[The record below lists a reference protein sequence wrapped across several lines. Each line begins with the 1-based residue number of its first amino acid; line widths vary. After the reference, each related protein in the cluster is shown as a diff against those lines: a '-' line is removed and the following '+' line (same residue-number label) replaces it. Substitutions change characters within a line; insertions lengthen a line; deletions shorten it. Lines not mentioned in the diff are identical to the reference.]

1 MTQTIL
7 LAHLREHAHVYL
19 TVALSPKTR
28 ILFAFVHD
36 ATGQVRQPSLDRA
49 CRNESEN
56 AFRTRRQAN
65 TLPFAF
71 RLQRGN
77 ARVNTDSVAV
87 DQHNQDARHNCLAE
101 SRHFLREALPHKL
114 LTSAAAALCLLDTN
128 VAWPASC
135 SGQEAAGE
143 SFVLVVFAENDNPG
157 SATHSSQPLAM
168 ASESFSGPVNWCCGA
183 PTATAP
189 YASRHI
195 RRPLSPPK

>member
-87 DQHNQDARHNCLAE
+87 DQHN
-101 SRHFLREALPHKL
+101 
-114 LTSAAAALCLLDTN
+114 
-128 VAWPASC
+128 
-135 SGQEAAGE
+135 SG
-143 SFVLVVFAENDNPG
+143 
-157 SATHSSQPLAM
+157 
-168 ASESFSGPVNWCCGA
+168 C
-183 PTATAP
+183 
-189 YASRHI
+189 
-195 RRPLSPPK
+195 